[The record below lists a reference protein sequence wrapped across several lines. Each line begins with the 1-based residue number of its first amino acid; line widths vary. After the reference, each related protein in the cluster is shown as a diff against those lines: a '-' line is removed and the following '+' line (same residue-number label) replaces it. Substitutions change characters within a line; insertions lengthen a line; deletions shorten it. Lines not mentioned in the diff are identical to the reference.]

1 MPQGLVFR
9 LALQEGEFGAEG
21 VAFGLGGV
29 EALPEGG
36 GGLSHLGL
44 REARGDVL
52 GAVPVKRLERDDDAA
67 LHLRRVGGIFQPGD
81 GFGVVLKADGA
92 GVAEELE
99 PPLMRV
105 IHEDEGDAVVP
116 AQIAD
121 ADILA
126 VAAEIGEAEGFVVQ
140 TFKEARRAAA
150 MLDIGPAGFRDA
162 GEIETVAR
170 GDEGAL
176 RLAQGIARTGLGR
189 VEPLISPA
197 RAQRLLHRPHGRRE
211 HEVGEAVGHGERPVP
226 KQIA

>member
-1 MPQGLVFR
+1 
-9 LALQEGEFGAEG
+9 
-21 VAFGLGGV
+21 V

-36 GGLSHLGL
+36 GGLSNLGL

-99 PPLMRV
+99 PPLVRV

-126 VAAEIGEAEGFVVQ
+126 VAAEIGEANFSPGGAWGLVVQ
-140 TFKEARRAAA
+140 HFQEPRRAAA

-162 GEIETVAR
+162 GEIEAVAR

-176 RLAQGIARTGLGR
+176 RLREGIARIGLR
-189 VEPLISPA
+189 RIQPLISPA

-211 HEVGEAVGHGERPVP
+211 HEVGEAVGHTSTPQ
-226 KQIA
+226 K